1 MRSQSIT
8 EIMARIA
15 VAEPESPIAV
25 FKNPDGTFQSR
36 FAAPIL
42 TSRALEMRP
51 PNLVGVFHNQ
61 SNQHEVLAALGYT
74 KPKGRKYPVS
84 SWTRGITPMEGVA

>member
-51 PNLVGVFHNQ
+51 VNLVGVWCRHDNQ
-61 SNQHEVLAALGYT
+61 NEVLAALGYT

-84 SWTRGITPMEGVA
+84 SWTRGLVPV